1 MPARSKRL
9 YRVGRLAP
17 RLVVLRVATS
27 RGLTVSQSRASVVR
41 LMVPTDA
48 NFIGNVFGGAI
59 LSEIDRVAYV
69 TATRHAHFQCVTAS
83 IDRVDFIAPVH
94 VGELVEFDAML
105 TFVGRSSMEVWV
117 RVNAEALAGG
127 APRSVVEALLTMV
140 AVDEKNRPVAVP
152 PLLLETDEE
161 RRRFEAGRA
170 RMEARRRTRQGGH
183 G

>member
-1 MPARSKRL
+1 
-9 YRVGRLAP
+9 
-17 RLVVLRVATS
+17 
-27 RGLTVSQSRASVVR
+27 
-41 LMVPTDA
+41 MVPTDA